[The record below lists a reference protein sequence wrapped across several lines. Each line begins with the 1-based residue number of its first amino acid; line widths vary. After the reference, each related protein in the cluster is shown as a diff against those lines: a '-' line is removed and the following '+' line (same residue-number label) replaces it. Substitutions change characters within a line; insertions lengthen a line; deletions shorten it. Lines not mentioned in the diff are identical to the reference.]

1 MADVIVILGPGQS
14 SQLDDERLA
23 TDFAASNIERLIEG
37 AVAFTIPAARVHEIE
52 RHPAVAYV
60 RRVQAYT
67 GSLAS

>member
-1 MADVIVILGPGQS
+1 MIVILGPGQS
-14 SQLDDERLA
+14 SKLDDECLA

-37 AVAFTIPAARVHEIE
+37 AVACTIPATKVHEIE
-52 RHPAVAYV
+52 RHPSVAYV